1 MVRAKN
7 PCAHKFNY
15 EGEKMDNLKL
25 CESDYRFMSVI
36 WDNEPLPSGK
46 LVELCNEKLGWKKPT
61 TYTTLKKLIEKGF
74 AQNNDTIVTALIP
87 RDKVQTYAS
96 EHFVEHTFE
105 GSLPKFLVSF
115 LGGKKLSQ
123 KEAEELKKLIDEH
136 KED

>member
-1 MVRAKN
+1 M
-7 PCAHKFNY
+7 
-15 EGEKMDNLKL
+15 ENLKL

-46 LVELCNEKLGWKKPT
+46 LVELCSERLGWKKPT
-61 TYTTLKKLIEKGF
+61 TYTTLKKLCEKGF
-74 AQNNDTIVTALIP
+74 AQNNDTVVSALIP
-87 RDKVQTYAS
+87 RERVQAYSS

-115 LGGKKLSQ
+115 LGGKKLS
-123 KEAEELKKLIDEH
+123 EAEADELKKLIDDH